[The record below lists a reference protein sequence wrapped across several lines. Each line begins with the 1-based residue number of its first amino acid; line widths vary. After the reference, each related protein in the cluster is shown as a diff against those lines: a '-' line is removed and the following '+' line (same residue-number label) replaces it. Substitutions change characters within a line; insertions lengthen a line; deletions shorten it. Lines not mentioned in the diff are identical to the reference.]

1 MRLLIQFRNPFC
13 KFSLGLT
20 KTPKKSKHT
29 TAQQT
34 MIFCRILNWKKET
47 GVETQVTFY
56 RAHFTPKCIY
66 IHTTS
71 YIYSTKVGE
80 GKLPVGKVFRHKA
93 PIPGESKWSVAT
105 ASEKLLVL
113 ILVVRIFTANQ
124 SPPEPPGIAA
134 GKGAQGTHKGS
145 SSKGKRSDTIM

>member
-1 MRLLIQFRNPFC
+1 M
-13 KFSLGLT
+13 
-20 KTPKKSKHT
+20 
-29 TAQQT
+29 
-34 MIFCRILNWKKET
+34 
-47 GVETQVTFY
+47 
-56 RAHFTPKCIY
+56 
-66 IHTTS
+66 HTTS

-80 GKLPVGKVFRHKA
+80 GKLPEGKVFRQKA

-124 SPPEPPGIAA
+124 SPPEPAGIAA
-134 GKGAQGTHKGS
+134 GNGTQGTHKGS